1 MQLHD
6 VFFMNA
12 RLPLPRALI
21 ADGTVVIRAA
31 LSSSKTPSTSTDS
44 TALMLPLLT
53 DQFLLQGTQNYTT
66 TRRVKFETASTPNMD
81 VDGDGQT

>member
-1 MQLHD
+1 MPLHD

-12 RLPLPRALI
+12 SLPLPRALI
-21 ADGTVVIRAA
+21 ADGTGVIRAA

-53 DQFLLQGTQNYTT
+53 NQTT
-66 TRRVKFETASTPNMD
+66 SLKKWPPWVAGK
-81 VDGDGQT
+81 